1 MFRTKWKKRKKNSS
15 FDQSSTRNPNE
26 KNDIMILAIAKS
38 VHFSSSKHFS
48 NVYRCH
54 VGWEKARKSEL
65 GNDVGTR
72 DGDTLACGQQRGTEK
87 EREILFG
94 HFSRDYSSA
103 CLRTTLYLYLSLF
116 LSVDSFLTHVER
128 R

>member
-1 MFRTKWKKRKKNSS
+1 MKKEKE
-15 FDQSSTRNPNE
+15 SSTRNPNE

-38 VHFSSSKHFS
+38 VRYSSKHFS

>member
-1 MFRTKWKKRKKNSS
+1 
-15 FDQSSTRNPNE
+15 
-26 KNDIMILAIAKS
+26 MILAIAKS

-54 VGWEKARKSEL
+54 VGREKARKREKERWNEL

-87 EREILFG
+87 ERDPFWSLLARLFV
-94 HFSRDYSSA
+94 
-103 CLRTTLYLYLSLF
+103 CLPTYDSISVSLSLSLGRLVF
-116 LSVDSFLTHVER
+116 NPR
-128 R
+128 RTPLMNLEKITDGG